1 MNVEHIPAEDVDMLP
16 CGADWQSR
24 HLESE
29 KRKAEIRDR
38 IHKQAEQ
45 GQKTAKDY
53 FRPAKPTPS
62 IYDSDLKRVA
72 VYACVSTSSEE
83 QISSIENQTL
93 YYTKKIAETE
103 NWNLQDIYSDEGKS
117 GTSLRK
123 RDAFK
128 RMMRDAKDQK
138 MDLIICASISRFA
151 RNFSDCMTQIA
162 ALKTMHPAHPIGV
175 YFETE
180 NIYTLNPSSQYSLD
194 IQALLADWES
204 GNKSRRMILSYDQ
217 RIMTG
222 QYPVADLM
230 GYRHTKDGQ
239 LVIEPEEAKTVR
251 FIFLAFIYG
260 YNCDQIAAVL
270 TQKKRSTLR
279 GKQEWNGVMVANI
292 MKNERRWGDL
302 EARKSIVV
310 DYKLGKVTKNNGNR
324 CSAYVPEHHEAIVSP
339 EIARAAHLVASSRKK
354 CGVQDIVVIQQ
365 GTLKGFVGIHPNWS
379 GISVES
385 IRSLCLSTYLPEE
398 VMKLNDIAEMRA
410 GATLGKELQSKYMMV
425 SGACFINQ
433 SSPVMTISK
442 NGIRFSKACHS
453 RLDDCEYVELLYH
466 PILQV
471 VILRKSNHGFSTTM
485 RWRDDNDVHSAFSA
499 RAFSGLV
506 FQTLNW
512 RKNCRYQCRGICR
525 GQGNAKF
532 LIFELDESRILT
544 GKNQYE
550 QENCSMNLKC
560 RLYRSKWVQSIT
572 VSDVMESGQ
581 VVENPMIGAIPSRNE
596 VQRELDDLLM
606 SM

>member
-1 MNVEHIPAEDVDMLP
+1 M
-16 CGADWQSR
+16 
-24 HLESE
+24 
-29 KRKAEIRDR
+29 
-38 IHKQAEQ
+38 
-45 GQKTAKDY
+45 
-53 FRPAKPTPS
+53 
-62 IYDSDLKRVA
+62 
-72 VYACVSTSSEE
+72 
-83 QISSIENQTL
+83 
-93 YYTKKIAETE
+93 
-103 NWNLQDIYSDEGKS
+103 
-117 GTSLRK
+117 
-123 RDAFK
+123 
-128 RMMRDAKDQK
+128 
-138 MDLIICASISRFA
+138 
-151 RNFSDCMTQIA
+151 
-162 ALKTMHPAHPIGV
+162 
-175 YFETE
+175 
-180 NIYTLNPSSQYSLD
+180 
-194 IQALLADWES
+194 
-204 GNKSRRMILSYDQ
+204 
-217 RIMTG
+217 
-222 QYPVADLM
+222 
-230 GYRHTKDGQ
+230 
-239 LVIEPEEAKTVR
+239 
-251 FIFLAFIYG
+251 
-260 YNCDQIAAVL
+260 
-270 TQKKRSTLR
+270 
-279 GKQEWNGVMVANI
+279 MVANI

-410 GATLGKELQSKYMMV
+410 GATLGTALQSEYMTV

-499 RAFSGLV
+499 RSFSGLV

-512 RKNCRYQCRGICR
+512 RRNCRYQCRGICR

>member
-1 MNVEHIPAEDVDMLP
+1 MKKKKIKILHVAQAAGGVDRYIRMLLKYL
-16 CGADWQSR
+16 DK
-24 HLESE
+24 E
-29 KRKAEIRDR
+29 KFENILVCSQDFRE
-38 IHKQAEQ
+38 
-45 GQKTAKDY
+45 KDY
-53 FRPAKPTPS
+53 KNLVDFFEQVKMDRAIGS
-62 IYDSDLKRVA
+62 NDLKAIGEVRRLIKRYNPDIVYAHSSKAGAIARVA
-72 VYACVSTSSEE
+72 DIGLKNHCLYNPHGWAFNMRCSAKKEAMYTA
-83 QISSIENQTL
+83 IE
-93 YYTKKIAETE
+93 KIAAPFC
-103 NWNLQDIYSDEGKS
+103 DK
-117 GTSLRK
+117 
-123 RDAFK
+123 
-128 RMMRDAKDQK
+128 
-138 MDLIICASISRFA
+138 IIC
-151 RNFSDCMTQIA
+151 
-162 ALKTMHPAHPIGV
+162 
-175 YFETE
+175 
-180 NIYTLNPSSQYSLD
+180 
-194 IQALLADWES
+194 
-204 GNKSRRMILSYDQ
+204 
-217 RIMTG
+217 
-222 QYPVADLM
+222 
-230 GYRHTKDGQ
+230 
-239 LVIEPEEAKTVR
+239 
-251 FIFLAFIYG
+251 IYG

-279 GKQEWNGVMVANI
+279 GKQEWNGMMVANI

-410 GATLGKELQSKYMMV
+410 GATLGTALQSEYMTV

-471 VILRKSNHGFSTTM
+471 VILRKSNHGFSTAM
-485 RWRDDNDVHSAFSA
+485 HWRDDNDVHSVFSA

-512 RKNCRYQCRGICR
+512 KMNYRYQCRGICR